1 MWTRRAG
8 DERGAADWGWLQ
20 ARYTFSFSEYRDE
33 RYMGFRSLRVM
44 NEDRVAPGRR
54 FDMHP
59 HRDMEIVT
67 IVLEGALEHRDSLG
81 HGAVLRPGEVQR
93 MTAGTG
99 ILHSE
104 FNPSPDEPTHLY
116 QIWLFPAQRGT
127 TPSYEQKKFDPAS
140 RVGRWQCIAAS
151 ESWIGDSNDVG
162 EVETPLRIQQ
172 EARLSLATLPA
183 GTSLSKQVEPG
194 RHVWLQVLRGG
205 VRLGELDLTAGDG
218 VSTSDERSLQL
229 VATSGEDA
237 DAEVLL
243 CEMD

>member
-1 MWTRRAG
+1 MWTRRLG
-8 DERGAADWGWLQ
+8 SERGQADWGWLQ

-44 NEDRVAPGRR
+44 NEDRVAPGSG

-93 MTAGTG
+93 MSAGTG

-104 FNPSPDEPTHLY
+104 FNPSTDEPTHLY
-116 QIWLFPAQRGT
+116 QIWLFPERRGLS
-127 TPSYEQKKFDPAS
+127 PSYEQRRFDPS
-140 RVGRWQCIAAS
+140 ERVGRWQCVAAPAGSFS
-151 ESWIGDSNDVG
+151 EG
-162 EVETPLRIQQ
+162 EEASPLRIQQ
-172 EARLSLATLPA
+172 AARLSLATLPA
-183 GTSLSKQVEPG
+183 GSSLSKDVDPG
-194 RHVWLQVLRGG
+194 CHVWLQVLRGA
-205 VRLGELDLTAGDG
+205 VRLAELELSEGDG
-218 VSTSDERSLQL
+218 VASSDERSLEL
-229 VATSGEDA
+229 IATNDG

-243 CEMD
+243 FEMA